1 MITQAEYN
9 CLNLPRFVTDA
20 NDNVLTYT
28 YNELGKVKIVTD
40 SDNRSQEYGYNSRG
54 MNTSVRDKANGTS
67 SATYDVL
74 GNLTRLA
81 GPLGAATLYSYDD
94 MGRLISE
101 TTSSGGVVQYGYNE
115 LNVKKQLINARGQ
128 IRKYFYDAKGR
139 ITGFVGEEDSVSY
152 VYDAN
157 GNVVTVSDKNG
168 TVKREYDALNRVTKY
183 TDTYGKSICYEYDAA
198 GNLSRLNY
206 PDNTSVTYL
215 YDANNN
221 LTSVTDWAGRVTS
234 YTYDVNNKVTGVTKP
249 DGSTVTTVYDH
260 KQRVTS
266 TVEKTASGTVITGFE
281 YIYDSFGRISTEKD
295 LAKGIRMSYTYDEL
309 NRVVTRG
316 IVSDECDELLSE
328 EHYTYDAA
336 GNITDAPG
344 SCFNYDTNNR
354 LTAFQNDRVG
364 YDLDG
369 NMLHYHIGGELKEL
383 EYDSANRLISA
394 MGQEY
399 TYNAEDTRIR
409 NICGDE
415 DTTYTYNTN
424 CSLSQL
430 LVKTTNGIVTKYVYG
445 LGLIG
450 EEKCEEFK
458 TYHFD
463 YRGSTIAVT
472 DASGNITDTF
482 KYDNYGK
489 LTERTGESDIIF
501 CYNGRDG
508 VVTEKNGLIY
518 MRARYY
524 SPDLRRFVNA
534 DIIRGAISDSTS
546 LNRYAYVNGNPASL
560 VDPFGLS
567 AERSDYFSAIGD
579 LAGHLKDGSEI
590 VEEIRGL
597 AYNHFSQRIL
607 LERKPKRIPEG
618 SWIIKTNKKLTGLDD
633 LIGDSSKF
641 AKGVS
646 SAGQVLDVLGNV
658 ADGIAVGLDTGAGI
672 VENIENGTRA
682 QKIVS
687 DAVVDIGVGVGI
699 SAASTAIGG
708 AIGTAIPVP
717 IVGTIVGAGVGY
729 LVGEGIEFFVE
740 CDIVGDKSLLDL
752 VKDGAGWL
760 ADRYVDSL
768 KAKVE
773 LIGDVGSWILEAS
786 SMLDIVCS

>member
-1 MITQAEYN
+1 MGNITTYTYNCLNQLETVKDAKNNIVRYGYDVLGRRVSVTDAKNNVFTTEYDNNGNVVKTRDAKGNMITQAEYN

-20 NDNVLTYT
+20 NDNVLIYT
-28 YNELGKVKIVTD
+28 YNELGKVKTVTD
-40 SDNRSQEYGYNSRG
+40 SDSRSQEYGYNSRG
-54 MNTSVRDKANGTS
+54 MNTSVKDKANGTS

-115 LNVKKQLINARGQ
+115 LNVREQLTNARGQ
-128 IRKYFYDAKGR
+128 IRKFFYDAKGR
-139 ITGFVGEEDSVSY
+139 ITGYVGEEDSVSY

-183 TDTYGKSICYEYDAA
+183 TDTYGKTICYEYDAA
-198 GNLSRLNY
+198 GNLSRLTY

-249 DGSTVTTVYDH
+249 DGSSVTTVYDN

-281 YIYDSFGRISTEKD
+281 YSYDSFGRISTEKD

-309 NRVVTRG
+309 SRVVTRA
-316 IVSDECDELLSE
+316 ILNACDELISE

-354 LTAFQNDRVG
+354 LTAFQNDSVG

-369 NMLHYHIGGELKEL
+369 NMLHYYVGGELKEL

-424 CSLSQL
+424 CRLSQL
-430 LVKTTNGIVTKYVYG
+430 LVKTTNGVVTKYVYG

-472 DASGNITDTF
+472 DASGNVTDTF
-482 KYDNYGK
+482 KYDTYGK
-489 LTERTGESDIIF
+489 LTERTGTSDIIF

-524 SPDLRRFVNA
+524 SPDAKRFVNA

-546 LNRYAYVNGNPASL
+546 LNRYAYVNGNPVSF

-567 AERSDYFSAIGD
+567 AERGGVTQSYWD
-579 LAGHLKDGSEI
+579 LFK
-590 VEEIRGL
+590 
-597 AYNHFSQRIL
+597 N
-607 LERKPKRIPEG
+607 
-618 SWIIKTNKKLTGLDD
+618 
-633 LIGDSSKF
+633 
-641 AKGVS
+641 
-646 SAGQVLDVLGNV
+646 
-658 ADGIAVGLDTGAGI
+658 ADGTYSLYDNKRHNPNSVFHEQILSVSPSGPSFDLSEGNIGLGSIGI
-672 VENIENGTRA
+672 DGFNGGWEWEY
-682 QKIVS
+682 VDLS
-687 DAVVDIGVGVGI
+687 LLDIGHAEAGAELKNGNLYVGAFASAYSPSVSFKIFGIKIEIGAEVG
-699 SAASTAIGG
+699 AIGG
-708 AIGTAIPVP
+708 K
-717 IVGTIVGAGVGY
+717 
-729 LVGEGIEFFVE
+729 LN
-740 CDIVGDKSLLDL
+740 
-752 VKDGAGWL
+752 
-760 ADRYVDSL
+760 
-768 KAKVE
+768 
-773 LIGDVGSWILEAS
+773 VGSGGFSAKGALGWGLSLSI
-786 SMLDIVCS
+786 DW